1 METETKAPKAPSKKT
16 ILNKAKYAVVSAER
30 AYDKLTSDLDV
41 LNQKLDD
48 ARKWK
53 AQKQSELD
61 LLLAA

>member
-1 METETKAPKAPSKKT
+1 MVA
-16 ILNKAKYAVVSAER
+16 AER

-48 ARKWK
+48 AVKWK

-61 LLLAA
+61 ALLAVA